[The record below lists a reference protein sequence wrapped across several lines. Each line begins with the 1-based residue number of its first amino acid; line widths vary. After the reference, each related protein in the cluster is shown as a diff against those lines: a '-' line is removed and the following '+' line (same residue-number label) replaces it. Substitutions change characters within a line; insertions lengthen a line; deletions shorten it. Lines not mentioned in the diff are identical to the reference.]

1 MKKKRNASAQLDENH
16 SIRIAAVRTEQV
28 RQGVFDGRYRTRS
41 ITSAKLY
48 RRSRIKRQTP

>member
-28 RQGVFDGRYRTRS
+28 RQGLFDGRYRTRS
-41 ITSAKLY
+41 IPSTKLY
-48 RRSRIKRQTP
+48 RRSRIKRKTG